1 MPNNT
6 KKWVYL
12 IALSLV
18 WGSSFILMKYALIG
32 LNPMQVGSLRMI
44 ITTLVLLP
52 FGFKSMLNLTIKNWI
67 HIAVSALLG
76 TLFPV
81 FLFAVAINNMDSAI
95 AAILNSFVP
104 FNALIIGALV
114 FGFTFQKNQIFGII
128 IGLIGTILLIINGH
142 SVANISNYKYP
153 FMILLASVGYAF
165 NANIVKRYL
174 QEVRPL
180 AITTGTFVI
189 VLIPAVIILIK
200 TGFFVN
206 IEYNI
211 TTKMSLFYIAIL
223 SIVGTA
229 IAKVFFNKLLQIS
242 SPIFSTSVTYLIP
255 LVAVFWGF
263 LDGERLSFTQILS
276 GMVIL
281 FGVFLVNRAKK

>member
-18 WGSSFILMKYALIG
+18 WGSSFILMKYALLG
-32 LNPMQVGSLRMI
+32 LNPIQVGSLRII
-44 ITTLVLLP
+44 ITTLVLLL
-52 FGFKSMLNLTIKNWI
+52 FGFKSLFELNAKNWL
-67 HIAVSALLG
+67 HVAVSAVLG
-76 TLFPV
+76 TLIPV

-114 FGFTFQKNQIFGII
+114 FGFTFQKNQIFGIL

-142 SVANISNYKYP
+142 SVTNIADYKYP
-153 FMILLASVGYAF
+153 AMILLASVGYAF

-180 AITTGTFVI
+180 AITTGTFAI
-189 VLIPAVIILIK
+189 VLIPALIILIK
-200 TGFFVN
+200 TDFFETVA
-206 IEYNI
+206 YNE
-211 TTKMSLFYIAIL
+211 TTKESLFYIAIL

-255 LVAVFWGF
+255 IVAVFWGF
-263 LDGERLSFTQILS
+263 LDGERLTFTQILS

>member
-18 WGSSFILMKYALIG
+18 WGSSFILMKYALMG
-32 LNPMQVGSLRMI
+32 LNPIQVGALRII
-44 ITTLVLLP
+44 ITTFVLLI
-52 FGFKSMLNLTIKNWI
+52 FGFRSLLELTVNNWL
-67 HIAVSALLG
+67 HIAVSAVLG
-76 TLFPV
+76 TLIPV
-81 FLFAVAINNMDSAI
+81 FLFAVAIDNMDSAI

-114 FGFTFQKNQIFGII
+114 FGFTFHKNQIFGIV
-128 IGLIGTILLIINGH
+128 IGLVGTILLIINGH
-142 SVANISNYKYP
+142 SITNISDYKYP
-153 FMILLASVGYAF
+153 SMILLASVGYAF

-174 QEVRPL
+174 QEVKPL
-180 AITTGTFVI
+180 AITTGTFAV
-189 VLIPAVIILIK
+189 VLIPAIIILEN
-200 TGFFVN
+200 THFFETV
-206 IEYNI
+206 EYN
-211 TTKMSLFYIAIL
+211 TATKMSLFYIAIL

-255 LVAVFWGF
+255 IVAVFWGF

-281 FGVFLVNRAKK
+281 FGVFLVNRVKR